1 MRNLNMEMTVAK
13 KTNSK
18 KTRKSVNSKEKQK
31 FARVII
37 VLLIICF
44 SLVAAGFAC
53 WGVSRVLFSKNERF
67 ILRRIQLVGMESRRS
82 NALIKYL
89 KLNLYKDNLFDIDI
103 ADIRRKIEK
112 ISYIKSAGVYRVLPD
127 TLKINI
133 TQRVPMAYLFRYGAK
148 WVVDEDAVVMNKKY
162 CMKLKYSL
170 PVITGFK
177 YKKLRSG
184 EKLPGLTQ
192 AINLLKLTTCEF
204 QKFKISS
211 ISLEDTR
218 KITFV
223 MIKKRR
229 AYKVLIPKKGIN
241 NMLQVLRY
249 ALQQK
254 QGKHKST
261 IDLTYDNQVIF
272 R

>member
-1 MRNLNMEMTVAK
+1 MAK
-13 KTNSK
+13 KKNSK
-18 KTRKSVNSKEKQK
+18 KNSKAVNSKEKQK
-31 FARVII
+31 FLRVIL
-37 VLLIICF
+37 VFLIICF
-44 SLVAAGFAC
+44 SLVAIAFAC
-53 WGVSRVLFSKNERF
+53 RGVFRVLFTKNERL
-67 ILRRIQLVGMESRRS
+67 ILRRVKLVGMESRRS

-89 KLNLYKDNLFDIDI
+89 KLNLYNDNLFDIDI
-103 ADIRRKIEK
+103 AKIRRKIEK
-112 ISYIKSAGVYRVLPD
+112 ISYIKSARVYRVLPD
-127 TLKINI
+127 TLKIVI
-133 TQRVPMAYLFRYGAK
+133 TQRVPIAYLFRYGAK

-170 PVITGFK
+170 PVITGFR

-184 EKLPGLTQ
+184 EKIPNLTQ
-192 AINLLKLTTCEF
+192 AINLLKLTTSEF
-204 QKFKISS
+204 RKFKISS
-211 ISLEDTR
+211 ISLENTR

-229 AYKVLIPKKGIN
+229 AYKVLMPKNDIN
-241 NMLQVLRY
+241 DMLQVLRY

-261 IDLTYDNQVIF
+261 IDLTYENQVIF

>member
-1 MRNLNMEMTVAK
+1 METTVAQK
-13 KTNSK
+13 KNSK
-18 KTRKSVNSKEKQK
+18 KTRKAVNSKEKQK
-31 FARVII
+31 FTRVIL

-44 SLVAAGFAC
+44 SLIAVCFAC
-53 WGVSRVLFSKNERF
+53 WGISQVLFTKNERF
-67 ILRRIQLVGMESRRS
+67 ILRRVKLIGLESRRS
-82 NALIKYL
+82 NALAKYL
-89 KLNLYKDNLFDIDI
+89 KLKLYKDNLFNINI
-103 ADIRRKIEK
+103 AEIRRKIEK
-112 ISYIKSAGVYRVLPD
+112 ISYIKSARVYRILPD
-127 TLKINI
+127 TLKIDI
-133 TQRVPMAYLFRYGAK
+133 TQRVPIAYLFKHGAK
-148 WVVDEDAVVMNKKY
+148 WVIDEDAVMMNKKY

-177 YKKLRSG
+177 YEKLKSG
-184 EKLPGLTQ
+184 EKLPNLTQ
-192 AINLLKLTTCEF
+192 AINLIKLTNYEF

-229 AYKVLIPKKGIN
+229 AYKVLMPKEGIN
-241 NMLQVLRY
+241 DMLQVLRY
-249 ALQQK
+249 ALQKK
-254 QGKHKST
+254 QGKHQPT

>member
-1 MRNLNMEMTVAK
+1 METIVAK

-18 KTRKSVNSKEKQK
+18 KNRKAANSKEKQK

-44 SLVAAGFAC
+44 SLAAIGFAYL
-53 WGVSRVLFSKNERF
+53 GVSRVLFTKNKRF
-67 ILRRIQLVGMESRRS
+67 ILRRMKLVGMESKRS

-103 ADIRRKIEK
+103 AKIRRKTEK
-112 ISYIKSAGVYRVLPD
+112 ISYIKSARVYRVLPD
-127 TLKINI
+127 TLKIEI
-133 TQRVPMAYLFRYGAK
+133 TQRVPIAYLFRYGGK
-148 WVVDEDAVVMNKKY
+148 WVIDEDAVIMNKRY

-170 PVITGFK
+170 PVLTGFK
-177 YKKLRSG
+177 YNKLKSG
-184 EKLPGLTQ
+184 EKIQDLTQ
-192 AINLLKLTTCEF
+192 AIDLIKLTSCEF
-204 QKFKISS
+204 QKFKVCS
-211 ISLEDTR
+211 IALEDTQ
-218 KITFV
+218 KITFI

-229 AYKVLIPKKGIN
+229 AYRVLMPKEN
-241 NMLQVLRY
+241 LNDMLQVLRY
-249 ALQQK
+249 ALKQK
-254 QGKHKST
+254 QGKHKPT